1 MNDTTEVQLSTQ
13 EMGHVDHVLL
23 HQSLVQTWV
32 KTFQAAETMHLCL
45 HPTYVR
51 HSEEELVGIIER
63 ALLERRGPS
72 QMIAQILADGSR
84 GLARTLEPPTR
95 SRPALRSLAGPGAT
109 AGRKLPTRRYSR

>member
-1 MNDTTEVQLSTQ
+1 M
-13 EMGHVDHVLL
+13 DHVLL
-23 HQSLVQTWV
+23 HHSLVQTWV

-51 HSEEELVGIIER
+51 HSEDELVGIIER

-84 GLARTLEPPTR
+84 GLARTLEPLPP
-95 SRPALRSLAGPGAT
+95 SRAGLRSIA
-109 AGRKLPTRRYSR
+109 